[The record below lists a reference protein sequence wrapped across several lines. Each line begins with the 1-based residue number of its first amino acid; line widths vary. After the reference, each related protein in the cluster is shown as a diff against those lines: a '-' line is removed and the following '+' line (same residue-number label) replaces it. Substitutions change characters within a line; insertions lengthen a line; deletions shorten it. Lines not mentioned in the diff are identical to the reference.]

1 MPSADASAPDA
12 FRLPRNV
19 KPSRYRLTLQP
30 DLETFTFKGEQTVD
44 IEIVEPT
51 SSVALNAAELEIGR
65 AALRRPPFDSPPEGG
80 IGGGNSPAQGG
91 NGGGLAALSIS
102 LDADAETVTLDF
114 GETLAPGPAQL
125 DLEFTGVLNDRLVGF
140 YRSEYQAPNPETG
153 ESETRYLATTQ
164 FEATDARRAFPCWD
178 EPAQKAVFDV
188 TLVFAD
194 GYQAVSN
201 TPIVEEKIL
210 RSAQNDNGSG
220 QNDNGAVQSDVGPGL
235 KSVRF
240 AETPVMS
247 TYLLAFVVG
256 DLAAV
261 AADAADGTRVGVWTT
276 RGKENQAGF
285 ALDTSVKL
293 LGYFNEYFGIPYPLP
308 KLDHIAIPDFAAGA
322 MENWG
327 CVTYRETALLVDPE
341 NSSAGTRQ
349 RVAEVVAHEM
359 AHMWFGD
366 LVTMEWWDDLW
377 LNESFASWMGTKAVD
392 WLFPDWEMW
401 TQFVNMDTNRALS
414 LDGLKNSH
422 PIEQEVKNPAEVS
435 QLFDAISYSKG
446 ASVIRMLEQFLGP
459 EVFRGGLYRYLSG
472 NEYGNARTQD
482 LWAALEQESG
492 QPVTAIM
499 DSWVMQMGYPV
510 LQVEAERS
518 ADDAQLSLS
527 QERFV
532 YDRPEIAEL
541 DGDAPP
547 DIPDIEDAGE
557 IWRVPVTVSAPGQV
571 TASTVMEA
579 REAQLTIPTGDWYKV
594 NADQTGFYRVNYSGD
609 DWRRLA
615 PAISSRELPA
625 TDRLGIQNDAYALSR
640 AGLLPITQFL
650 ELAGSYS
657 GETDASVWSDLASN
671 LRDIEQLIAA
681 EPVRPAYQKFGRE
694 LFGPAARRAGW
705 TPRPGD
711 GHLDSLLRSTV
722 LGQAGSYNDPE
733 TLAQA
738 TELFNS
744 YLSDPEA
751 VHPDLRG
758 VVFSL
763 AAQAPTSDSERRA
776 TFDRLWELEGRAT
789 LQEEKIR
796 LLLSM
801 SRFQDAGLLRET
813 LERALSP
820 RVRSQDTITVVSG
833 VAANPVGRE
842 PAWEFIKD
850 NWAEFDRRYGGGGFG
865 LMRLVSVC
873 SSFTTEERRAD
884 VEGFFAE
891 HPAPAAERTIRQALE
906 RIRLNIRWLEQNL
919 PALNAWFGV

>member
-1 MPSADASAPDA
+1 MPSADAVV
-12 FRLPRNV
+12 LPSNV
-19 KPSRYRLTLQP
+19 KPSKYRLTLQP
-30 DLETFTFKGEQTVD
+30 DLNTFTFKGEQTVD

-51 SSVALNAAELEIGR
+51 ARIVLNAAELEISGVT
-65 AALRRPPFDSPPEGG
+65 LRR
-80 IGGGNSPAQGG
+80 
-91 NGGGLAALSIS
+91 NGSETSTHSVS
-102 LDADAETVTLDF
+102 LDADTETVTLDF
-114 GETLAPGPAQL
+114 GRTLSHGRAQL
-125 DLEFTGVLNDRLVGF
+125 EMEFAGILNDRLVGF
-140 YRSEYQAPNPETG
+140 YRSEYQDAEG
-153 ESETRYLATTQ
+153 QTRHLATTQ

-188 TLVFAD
+188 TLIFDDA
-194 GYQAVSN
+194 YQAVSN
-201 TPIVEEKIL
+201 TPIVEE
-210 RSAQNDNGSG
+210 SSPA
-220 QNDNGAVQSDVGPGL
+220 PGL
-235 KSVRF
+235 RSVRF
-240 AETPVMS
+240 GETPIMS

-256 DLAAV
+256 DLV
-261 AADAADGTRVGVWTT
+261 SVEADAADGTRVGIWTT

-327 CVTYRETALLVDPE
+327 AVTYRETALLVDPE

-392 WLFPDWEMW
+392 WLFPEWEMW

-446 ASVIRMLEQFLGP
+446 GSVIRMLENFLGP
-459 EVFRGGLYRYLSG
+459 EVFQGGLYRYLKG
-472 NEYGNARTQD
+472 HEYGNARTQD
-482 LWAALEQESG
+482 LWEALEEESG
-492 QPVTAIM
+492 LPVTNIM
-499 DSWVMQMGYPV
+499 DSWVKQTGYPV
-510 LQVEAERS
+510 LQVQAARS
-518 ADDAQLSLS
+518 EDEVQVSLS

-532 YDRPEIAEL
+532 YDRLLGEEEPNPEV
-541 DGDAPP
+541 
-547 DIPDIEDAGE
+547 
-557 IWRVPVTVSAPGQV
+557 WQVPVTVSAPG
-571 TASTVMEA
+571 ASSASMVMEA
-579 REAQLTIPTGDWYKV
+579 KEAAVSLPAASPANDWYKV
-594 NADQTGFYRVNYSGD
+594 NADQTGFYRVNYTNE
-609 DWRRLA
+609 DWQRLA
-615 PAISSRELPA
+615 PAIRSLELPA

-650 ELAGSYS
+650 ELAGSYA

-671 LRDIEQLIAA
+671 LRDIEQLIADQ
-681 EPVRPAYQKFGRE
+681 PVRPAYQRFGRE
-694 LFGPAARRAGW
+694 LFAPAARRAGW
-705 TPRPGD
+705 TPRPDD

-722 LGQAGSYNDPE
+722 LGQSGTYNDPE

-738 TELFNS
+738 TDLFQR
-744 YLSDPEA
+744 YLSDPDA

-763 AAQAPTSDSERRA
+763 AAQAGDRA
-776 TFDRLWELEGRAT
+776 TYDQLWELEERAR

-796 LLLSM
+796 LLLAM
-801 SRFQDAGLLRET
+801 SRFQDVNLLNDT
-813 LERALSP
+813 LERSLSSK
-820 RVRSQDTITVVSG
+820 VRSQDTITVVAG
-833 VAANPVGRE
+833 VAANPAGRG
-842 PAWEFIKD
+842 PAWEFVKS

-865 LMRLVSVC
+865 LMRLVSIVNG
-873 SSFTTEERRAD
+873 FTTEEGMAD
-884 VEGFFAE
+884 VEKFFTDN
-891 HPAPAAERTIRQALE
+891 PAPAAERTIRQALE
-906 RIRLNIRWLEQNL
+906 RMSLNIRWLEQNR
-919 PALNAWFGV
+919 PALNAWFGL

>member
-1 MPSADASAPDA
+1 MPSADAVV
-12 FRLPRNV
+12 LPANV
-19 KPSRYRLTLQP
+19 KPNKYRLTLQP
-30 DLETFTFKGEQTVD
+30 DLNTFTFKGEQTVD

-51 SSVALNAAELEIGR
+51 ARIVLNAAELEISGVT
-65 AALRRPPFDSPPEGG
+65 LRRNGSETSPH
-80 IGGGNSPAQGG
+80 SV
-91 NGGGLAALSIS
+91 S
-102 LDADAETVTLDF
+102 LDADTETVTLDF
-114 GETLAPGPAQL
+114 GRTLSPGRAQL
-125 DLEFTGVLNDRLVGF
+125 EMEFTGILNDRLVGF
-140 YRSEYQAPNPETG
+140 YRSEYQDAEG
-153 ESETRYLATTQ
+153 QTRHLATTQ

-188 TLVFAD
+188 TLIFDDA
-194 GYQAVSN
+194 YQAVSN
-201 TPIVEEKIL
+201 TPIVEE
-210 RSAQNDNGSG
+210 SSPA
-220 QNDNGAVQSDVGPGL
+220 PGL
-235 KSVRF
+235 RSVRF
-240 AETPVMS
+240 GETPIMS

-256 DLAAV
+256 DLV
-261 AADAADGTRVGVWTT
+261 SVEADAADGTRVGIWTT

-327 CVTYRETALLVDPE
+327 AVTYRETALLVDPE

-392 WLFPDWEMW
+392 WLFPEWEMW

-446 ASVIRMLEQFLGP
+446 GSVIRMLENFLGP
-459 EVFRGGLYRYLSG
+459 EVFQGGLYRYLKG
-472 NEYGNARTQD
+472 HEYGNARTQD
-482 LWAALEQESG
+482 LWEALEEESG
-492 QPVTAIM
+492 LPVTNIM
-499 DSWVMQMGYPV
+499 DSWVKQTGYPV
-510 LQVEAERS
+510 LQVQAARS
-518 ADDAQLSLS
+518 EDEVQVSLS

-532 YDRPEIAEL
+532 YDRLLGEEEPNPEV
-541 DGDAPP
+541 
-547 DIPDIEDAGE
+547 
-557 IWRVPVTVSAPGQV
+557 WQVPVTVSAPG
-571 TASTVMEA
+571 ASSASMVMEA
-579 REAQLTIPTGDWYKV
+579 KEAAVSLPAASPANDWYKV
-594 NADQTGFYRVNYSGD
+594 NADQTGFYRVNYTNE
-609 DWRRLA
+609 DWQRLA
-615 PAISSRELPA
+615 PAIRSLELPA

-650 ELAGSYS
+650 ELAGSYA

-671 LRDIEQLIAA
+671 LRDIEQLIAD
-681 EPVRPAYQKFGRE
+681 EPVRPAYQRFGRE
-694 LFGPAARRAGW
+694 LFAPAARRAGW
-705 TPRPGD
+705 TPRPDD

-722 LGQAGSYNDPE
+722 LGQSGTYNDPQ

-738 TELFNS
+738 TDLFQR
-744 YLSDPEA
+744 YLSDPDA

-763 AAQAPTSDSERRA
+763 AAQAGDRA
-776 TFDRLWELEGRAT
+776 TYDQLWELEERAS

-796 LLLSM
+796 LLLAM
-801 SRFQDAGLLRET
+801 SRFQDVNLLNDT
-813 LERALSP
+813 LEQSLSS
-820 RVRSQDTITVVSG
+820 RVRSQDTITVVAG
-833 VAANPVGRE
+833 VAANPAGRE
-842 PAWEFIKD
+842 PAWEFVKS

-865 LMRLVSVC
+865 LMRLVSIVNG
-873 SSFTTEERRAD
+873 FTTEEGMAD
-884 VEGFFAE
+884 VEKFFTDN
-891 HPAPAAERTIRQALE
+891 PAPAAERTIRQALE
-906 RIRLNIRWLEQNL
+906 RMRLNIRWLEQNR
-919 PALNAWFGV
+919 PALNAWFGL

>member
-1 MPSADASAPDA
+1 MPSADALA
-12 FRLPRNV
+12 LPANV
-19 KPSRYRLTLQP
+19 KPCRYRLVLRP
-30 DLETFTFKGEQTVD
+30 DLDAFTFSGEETVEV
-44 IEIVEPT
+44 EILAPAARIT
-51 SSVALNAAELEIGR
+51 LNAAELEIGA
-65 AALRRPPFDSPPEGG
+65 AALRRDGG
-80 IGGGNSPAQGG
+80 APVVAHSVT
-91 NGGGLAALSIS
+91 
-102 LDADAETVTLDF
+102 LDAAAETVTLDF
-114 GETLAPGPAQL
+114 GRILSPGLAQL
-125 DLEFTGVLNDRLVGF
+125 DLSFTGVLNDRLVGF
-140 YRSEYQAPNPETG
+140 YRSEYQTADG
-153 ESETRYLATTQ
+153 ETRYLATTQ

-178 EPAQKAVFDV
+178 EPALKAVFDV

-201 TPIVEEKIL
+201 TPVAAE
-210 RSAQNDNGSG
+210 SFPA
-220 QNDNGAVQSDVGPGL
+220 PGL
-235 KSVRF
+235 KSVAF
-240 AETPVMS
+240 APTPVMS

-256 DLAAV
+256 DLV
-261 AADAADGTRVGVWTT
+261 SVEADAADGTRVGVWTT
-276 RGKENQAGF
+276 PGKEAQAAF

-293 LGYFNEYFGIPYPLP
+293 LGYFNDYFNIPYPLP

-341 NSSAGTRQ
+341 RSSAGTRQ

-392 WLFPDWEMW
+392 WLFPDWAMW

-414 LDGLKNSH
+414 LDGLRNSH

-472 NEYGNARTQD
+472 HEYGNARTQD

-510 LQVEAERS
+510 LQVSAERPAS
-518 ADDAQLSLS
+518 GGARLSLS

-532 YDRPEIAEL
+532 YDRLPG
-541 DGDAPP
+541 DDAPRG
-547 DIPDIEDAGE
+547 DNGDDAGGL
-557 IWRVPVTVSAPGQV
+557 WRVPVTVSAPAAA
-571 TASTVMEA
+571 ASTVMEGPQ
-579 REAQLTIPTGDWYKV
+579 AQLAIDTDDWYKV
-594 NADQTGFYRVNYSGD
+594 NADQTGFYRVNYGND

-615 PAISSRELPA
+615 PAIRSQELPA

-640 AGLLPITQFL
+640 AGLLPVTRFL
-650 ELAGSYS
+650 ELADAYS

-671 LRDIEQLIAA
+671 LRDIEQLIIGEAA
-681 EPVRPAYQKFGRE
+681 HPAYQRFARE
-694 LFGPAARRAGW
+694 LLAPAARRVGW
-705 TPRPGD
+705 TPRPGE

-722 LGQAGSYNDPE
+722 LGQSGSYNDPE
-733 TLAQA
+733 TLGQA
-738 TELFNS
+738 VALFGG
-744 YLSDPEA
+744 YLADPET

-763 AAQAPTSDSERRA
+763 AAQAGDGE
-776 TFDRLWELEGRAT
+776 TFERLWELEGQAV

-796 LLLSM
+796 LLLAL
-801 SRFQDAGLLRET
+801 SRFQDAALLNET
-813 LERALSP
+813 LARSLSP
-820 RVRSQDTITVVSG
+820 RVRSQDTITVVG
-833 VAANPVGRE
+833 AVAANPRGRE
-842 PAWEFIKD
+842 AAWEFVKGH
-850 NWAEFDRRYGGGGFG
+850 WGEFDRRYGGGGFG
-865 LMRLVSVC
+865 LMRLVSIC

-884 VEGFFAE
+884 VEGFFAQN
-891 HPAPAAERTIRQALE
+891 PAPAAERTIRQSLE
-906 RIRLNIRWLEQNL
+906 RIRLNIRWLEQNR
-919 PALNAWFGV
+919 PALNDWFGAAAG

>member
-1 MPSADASAPDA
+1 MPSAEAVV
-12 FRLPRNV
+12 LPSNV
-19 KPSRYRLTLQP
+19 KPSKYRLTLQP
-30 DLETFTFKGEQTVD
+30 DLETFTFKGEQTID
-44 IEIVEPT
+44 IEIVVPT
-51 SSVALNAAELEIGR
+51 ARISLNAAELEIGG
-65 AALRRPPFDSPPEGG
+65 ATLRR
-80 IGGGNSPAQGG
+80 
-91 NGGGLAALSIS
+91 NGASTPVRSIS
-102 LDADAETVTLDF
+102 LDADTETATLDF
-114 GETLAPGPAQL
+114 GETLSPGPAQL
-125 DLEFTGVLNDRLVGF
+125 DMQFTGILNDRLVGF
-140 YRSEYQAPNPETG
+140 YRSEYQDAEG
-153 ESETRYLATTQ
+153 QTRHLATTQ

-178 EPAQKAVFDV
+178 EPAQKAVFDA

-194 GYQAVSN
+194 SFQAVSN
-201 TPIVEEKIL
+201 TPIVEDT
-210 RSAQNDNGSG
+210 RPS
-220 QNDNGAVQSDVGPGL
+220 PGVR
-235 KSVRF
+235 SVRF
-240 AETPVMS
+240 AETPIMS

-256 DLAAV
+256 DLVSVQAE
-261 AADAADGTRVGVWTT
+261 AADGTKVGVWTT

-293 LGYFNEYFGIPYPLP
+293 LGYFNEYFSIPYPLP

-446 ASVIRMLEQFLGP
+446 GSVLRMLEHFLGP
-459 EVFRGGLYRYLSG
+459 EVFRGGLYRYLKG
-472 NEYGNARTQD
+472 HEYGNARTQD
-482 LWAALEQESG
+482 LWSALEEESG
-492 QPVTAIM
+492 LPVTGIM
-499 DSWVMQMGYPV
+499 DSWVKQMGYPV
-510 LQVEAERS
+510 LEVG
-518 ADDAQLSLS
+518 ADRGADNVQISLS

-532 YDRPEIAEL
+532 YDRPL
-541 DGDAPP
+541 GDEEPNP
-547 DIPDIEDAGE
+547 EF
-557 IWRVPVTVSAPGQV
+557 WRVPVTVSAPGAV
-571 TASTVMEA
+571 AVSTVMESKEALLTLPAA
-579 REAQLTIPTGDWYKV
+579 RPAEDWYKV
-594 NADQTGFYRVNYSGD
+594 NADQTGFYRVNYTGE
-609 DWRRLA
+609 DWQRLA
-615 PAISSRELPA
+615 PAVGARDLPA

-671 LRDIEQLIAA
+671 LRDIEQLIAG
-681 EPVRPAYQKFGRE
+681 EPVHPTYQRFARE

-705 TPRPGD
+705 TPRPED

-722 LGQAGSYNDPE
+722 LGQSGSYQDEE
-733 TLAQA
+733 TLGQA
-738 TELFNS
+738 SDLFRQ
-744 YLSDPEA
+744 YLENPDA

-763 AAQAPTSDSERRA
+763 AAQAGDRA
-776 TFDRLWELEGRAT
+776 TYDQLWDLEERT
-789 LQEEKIR
+789 SLQEEKIR
-796 LLLSM
+796 LLLAT
-801 SRFQDAGLLRET
+801 SRFQDVGLLNET
-813 LERALSP
+813 LERALSS
-820 RVRSQDTITVVSG
+820 RVRSQDTITVVGS
-833 VAANPVGRE
+833 VAANPRGRQ
-842 PAWEFIKD
+842 PAWEFVKN

-865 LMRLVSVC
+865 LMRLVSIC
-873 SSFTTEERRAD
+873 SSFTTDEQRAD
-884 VEGFFAE
+884 VENFFTE

-906 RIRLNIRWLEQNL
+906 RVRLNIRWLEHNR
-919 PALNAWFGV
+919 PALNDWFGV

>member
-1 MPSADASAPDA
+1 MPSADAVV
-12 FRLPRNV
+12 LPSNV
-19 KPSRYRLTLQP
+19 KPSKYRMTLQP
-30 DLETFTFKGEQTVD
+30 DLDSFTFKGEQTVD

-51 SSVALNAAELEIGR
+51 ARIALNAAELDINRVSLVRNG
-65 AALRRPPFDSPPEGG
+65 AA
-80 IGGGNSPAQGG
+80 IQAH
-91 NGGGLAALSIS
+91 SIA
-102 LDADAETVTLDF
+102 LDADSETAILDF
-114 GETLAPGPAQL
+114 GKTLSPGNAQL
-125 DLEFTGVLNDRLVGF
+125 EMEFTGVLNDRLVGF
-140 YRSEYQAPNPETG
+140 YRSEYQDAEG
-153 ESETRYLATTQ
+153 ETRYLATTQ

-194 GYQAVSN
+194 EYQAVSN
-201 TPIVEEKIL
+201 TPMVEEGT
-210 RSAQNDNGSG
+210 A
-220 QNDNGAVQSDVGPGL
+220 GPGL

-240 AETPVMS
+240 GETPVMS

-256 DLAAV
+256 DLV
-261 AADAADGTRVGVWTT
+261 SVQADAADGTTVGVWTT
-276 RGKENQAGF
+276 RGKESQAGF

-293 LGYFNEYFGIPYPLP
+293 LGYFNEYFNIPYPLP

-327 CVTYRETALLVDPE
+327 CITYRETALLVDPE

-377 LNESFASWMGTKAVD
+377 LNESFASWMGTKSVD
-392 WLFPDWEMW
+392 WLFPEWEMW

-446 ASVIRMLEQFLGP
+446 GSVIRMLENFLGQ
-459 EVFRGGLYRYLSG
+459 EVFRGGLYRYLKG
-472 NEYGNARTQD
+472 HEYGNARTQD
-482 LWAALEQESG
+482 LWAALEEESG
-492 QPVTAIM
+492 QPVTNIM
-499 DSWVMQMGYPV
+499 DSWVKQTGYPV
-510 LQVEAERS
+510 LEVQADRRGDGIQV
-518 ADDAQLSLS
+518 SLT

-532 YDRPEIAEL
+532 YDRLLGDEEPNPEV
-541 DGDAPP
+541 
-547 DIPDIEDAGE
+547 
-557 IWRVPVTVSAPGQV
+557 WQVPVSISAPGA
-571 TASTVMEA
+571 ASSSAVMESK
-579 REAQLTIPTGDWYKV
+579 EAVLTVPSASPASDWYKV
-594 NADQTGFYRVNYSGD
+594 NADQTGFFRVNYAGD
-609 DWRRLA
+609 DWQRLA
-615 PAISSRELPA
+615 PAISRQELPA

-640 AGLLPITQFL
+640 SGLLPVTQFL

-671 LRDIEQLIAA
+671 LRDIEQLIAG
-681 EPVRPAYQKFGRE
+681 EPVHPSYQRFGRE
-694 LFGPAARRAGW
+694 LFGPAAQRAGW

-722 LGQAGSYNDPE
+722 LGQSGSYNDPE

-738 TELFNS
+738 TGLFQE
-744 YLSDPEA
+744 YLSNADA

-763 AAQAPTSDSERRA
+763 AAQAGDRS
-776 TFDRLWELEGRAT
+776 TFDQLWDLEGRAT

-796 LLLSM
+796 LLLAM
-801 SRFQDAGLLRET
+801 SRFQDVGLLNET

-820 RVRSQDTITVVSG
+820 RVRSQDTITVVAG

-842 PAWEFIKD
+842 PAWEFVKS

-865 LMRLVSVC
+865 LMRLVSIVN
-873 SSFTTEERRAD
+873 SFTTAERMAD
-884 VEGFFAE
+884 VENFFAE

-906 RIRLNIRWLEQNL
+906 RMRLNIRWLEQNRT
-919 PALNAWFGV
+919 ALNAWFGV

>member
-1 MPSADASAPDA
+1 MPSAEAVVLPAS
-12 FRLPRNV
+12 V
-19 KPSRYRLTLQP
+19 KPSKYRLTLQP
-30 DLETFTFKGEQTVD
+30 DLNTFTFKGEQTVD

-51 SSVALNAAELEIGR
+51 ARIVLNAAELEISG
-65 AALRRPPFDSPPEGG
+65 AILRRNGSETSPH
-80 IGGGNSPAQGG
+80 
-91 NGGGLAALSIS
+91 SIS
-102 LDADAETVTLDF
+102 LDSDTETATLDF
-114 GETLAPGPAQL
+114 GRVLSPGQAQL
-125 DLEFTGVLNDRLVGF
+125 DMRFTGILNDRLVGF
-140 YRSEYQAPNPETG
+140 YRSEYQDADG
-153 ESETRYLATTQ
+153 QTRHLATTQ

-188 TLVFAD
+188 TLIFDDA
-194 GYQAVSN
+194 YQAVSN
-201 TPIVEEKIL
+201 TPIAEE
-210 RSAQNDNGSG
+210 SNPA
-220 QNDNGAVQSDVGPGL
+220 PGL
-235 KSVRF
+235 RSVRF
-240 AETPVMS
+240 GETPIMS

-256 DLAAV
+256 DLV
-261 AADAADGTRVGVWTT
+261 SVEADADDGTRVGIWTT

-327 CVTYRETALLVDPE
+327 CVTYRETALLVDPD

-392 WLFPDWEMW
+392 WLFPEWEMW

-446 ASVIRMLEQFLGP
+446 GAVIRMLENFLGP
-459 EVFRGGLYRYLSG
+459 EVFQGGLYRYLKG
-472 NEYGNARTQD
+472 HEYGNARTQD
-482 LWAALEQESG
+482 LWSALEEESG
-492 QPVTAIM
+492 LPVTNIM
-499 DSWVMQMGYPV
+499 DSWVKQTGYPV
-510 LQVEAERS
+510 LQVEAARTD
-518 ADDAQLSLS
+518 ADVQVSLS

-532 YDRPEIAEL
+532 YDRLLGGEEPNPEV
-541 DGDAPP
+541 
-547 DIPDIEDAGE
+547 
-557 IWRVPVTVSAPGQV
+557 WQVPVTVSAPGAAS
-571 TASTVMEA
+571 ASTVMETK
-579 REAQLTIPTGDWYKV
+579 EAAVTLPATSPASAWYKV
-594 NADQTGFYRVNYSGD
+594 NADQTGFYRVNYTNE
-609 DWRRLA
+609 DWQRLA
-615 PAISSRELPA
+615 PAISSLELPA

-671 LRDIEQLIAA
+671 LRDIEQLIAD
-681 EPVRPAYQKFGRE
+681 EPVRPAYQRFGRE
-694 LFGPAARRAGW
+694 LFAPAARRAGW
-705 TPRPGD
+705 VPRPDD

-722 LGQAGSYNDPE
+722 LGQSGTYNDPE

-738 TELFNS
+738 SDLFQQ
-744 YLSDPEA
+744 YLSDPDA

-763 AAQAPTSDSERRA
+763 AAQAGDRGTYDQLWGLEER
-776 TFDRLWELEGRAT
+776 TN

-796 LLLSM
+796 LLLAM
-801 SRFQDAGLLRET
+801 SRFQDVELLNDT
-813 LERALSP
+813 LERSLSS
-820 RVRSQDTITVVSG
+820 RVRSQDTITVVAG
-833 VAANPVGRE
+833 VAANPAGRQ
-842 PAWEFIKD
+842 PAWEFVKN

-865 LMRLVSVC
+865 LMRLVSIVN
-873 SSFTTEERRAD
+873 SFTTEEGMAD
-884 VEGFFAE
+884 VEKFFTDN
-891 HPAPAAERTIRQALE
+891 PAPAAERTIRQALE
-906 RIRLNIRWLEQNL
+906 RMRLNIRWLEQNR
-919 PALNAWFGV
+919 PALNSWFGL